1 MKTKVKKI
9 ICICAA
15 AFVGLFLAL
24 SFIVMLIAYNENFCQ
39 RFTSYEPKLLYVED
53 FDGLSRVRYD
63 FKSNK
68 GQQLAGYW
76 YSYSEDKNQIEENK
90 KGIVVLAHGFG
101 GGGHNSYMDVIYIF
115 AKNGYYVFAY
125 DATGNDD
132 SEGLGKKGVV
142 GGLPQ
147 GVIDLNYAISFVED
161 SGNFPKLPV
170 MLFGH
175 SWGGYSVSSVL
186 KYHPEVK
193 AVAEVAGFN
202 NSTGMFIA
210 GGKDLA
216 GSLVYCMLPFYVIFE
231 TIKYGKYAS
240 ASGVKGF
247 AATNAKIMIIHSMN
261 DTTVPPEYGYSIY
274 YKKFAG
280 DPRFTFLSNEN
291 MGHSNILR
299 SQVGQN
305 YIKDFNKKFDEDFSK
320 MDNDYKAKENK
331 ERFEKDK
338 AEYLHK
344 NLDRYIYSHSAN
356 EELLLQII
364 TMYNS
369 VL

>member
-9 ICICAA
+9 IGICVAA
-15 AFVGLFLAL
+15 YVVLSVAFLWVGL
-24 SFIVMLIAYNENFCQ
+24 LIAYSQNFCQ

-53 FDGLSRVRYD
+53 YEGLSCVHYD

-76 YSYSEDKNQIEENK
+76 YNYSEGKNQTVENK
-90 KGIVVLAHGFG
+90 KGIVVMAHGFG
-101 GGGHNSYMDVIYIF
+101 GGGHNSYMDIAYVF

-125 DATGNDD
+125 DATGNDN
-132 SEGLGKKGVV
+132 SEGLGKKSVV

-161 SGNFPKLPV
+161 SGNFPKLPI

-186 KYHPEVK
+186 SYHPEVK

-202 NSTGMFIA
+202 NSTGMFVA
-210 GGKDLA
+210 GGKDMA
-216 GSLVYCMLPFYVIFE
+216 GAFVYVMLPFYAIFE
-231 TIKYGKYAS
+231 TAKYGKYAS

-247 AATNAKIMIIHSMN
+247 AATDAKIMIIHSMN

-291 MGHSNILR
+291 QGHSNILR
-299 SQVGQN
+299 SQEGQD
-305 YIKDFNKKFDEDFSK
+305 YIKAFNAQFQEDFAK
-320 MDNDYKAKENK
+320 LDYDYKAKENV

-338 AEYLHK
+338 ADYIHK
-344 NLDRYIYSHSAN
+344 NLDHYIFSHSAN
-356 EELLLQII
+356 EELLSKVIA
-364 TMYNS
+364 MYDS
-369 VL
+369 TL